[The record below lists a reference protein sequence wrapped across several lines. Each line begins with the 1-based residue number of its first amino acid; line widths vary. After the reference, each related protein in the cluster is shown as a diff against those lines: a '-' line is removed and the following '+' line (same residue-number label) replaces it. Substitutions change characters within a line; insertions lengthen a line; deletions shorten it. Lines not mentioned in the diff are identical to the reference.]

1 MSTFNFL
8 VYLNAY
14 SDRKSTN
21 SPSRGNF
28 KWTRDTNGLPVSDP
42 TSLDFDLAPGET
54 KTLVNGTRTLT
65 QDNTTQYSIAL
76 APFQTTLYN
85 LSWVGGTNPT
95 FRTSR
100 TSGAD
105 ATTQVT
111 VTVNGTVVT
120 FASTGGTPFNLI
132 SGGVIVGDYVTIGNT
147 FNSLNQGQWQIISLT
162 ATSFSVVNPSGVNE
176 GPYILGSGFANQIN
190 IYSAAGVQVG
200 DTLQISGGFSP
211 VTQGYYT
218 VTAVTNNYLQFSSV
232 GVLPAE
238 GPITTESIAVFS
250 NAQRFIYLESNQH
263 VTIVVNNISGNEINP
278 LVGSVSNTTPGIF
291 LRTSTVYSLTVTNVS
306 TGTAKLFFA
315 AVE

>member
-1 MSTFNFL
+1 L
-8 VYLNAY
+8 
-14 SDRKSTN
+14 
-21 SPSRGNF
+21 
-28 KWTRDTNGLPVSDP
+28 
-42 TSLDFDLAPGET
+42 
-54 KTLVNGTRTLT
+54 
-65 QDNTTQYSIAL
+65 
-76 APFQTTLYN
+76 
-85 LSWVGGTNPT
+85 
-95 FRTSR
+95 
-100 TSGAD
+100 
-105 ATTQVT
+105 
-111 VTVNGTVVT
+111 
-120 FASTGGTPFNLI
+120 NLI
-132 SGGVIVGDYVTIGNT
+132 SGGVVVGDYVTIGNL
-147 FNSLNQGQWQIISLT
+147 FNNLNQGQWQIISLT
-162 ATSFSVVNPSGVNE
+162 ATSFSVVNPLGVNE

-263 VTIVVNNISGNEINP
+263 VTMIVNNVAGNEINP
-278 LVGSVSNTTPGIF
+278 LVGSVSDITPGIF

-306 TGTAKLFFA
+306 ASNAKLFFA